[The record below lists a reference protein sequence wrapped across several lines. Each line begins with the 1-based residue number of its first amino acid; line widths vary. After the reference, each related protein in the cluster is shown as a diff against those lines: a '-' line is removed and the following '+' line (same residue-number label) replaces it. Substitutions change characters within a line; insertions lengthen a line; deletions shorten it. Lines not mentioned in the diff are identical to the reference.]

1 MKKLLFI
8 SCAFILI
15 GVLVLSGCGGTTTT
29 APSTSAPTSAPPATT
44 QSPAMTATTSG
55 LPPSLQTVTPTSTT
69 STPAAGQPQYGGI
82 MKFVRQTF
90 PHDIGYT
97 PDFAP
102 ADSIFAL
109 PAIER
114 LCEWNQ
120 QGTEIP
126 VLAESWDMDPTGKTI
141 TWHLRHGV
149 QFTDGTPFNAAA
161 VKWNYELRMAVGKQT
176 DAQYIDSLE
185 VVDDYTLVMHLNDFN
200 NLMIETYG
208 WLQCIS
214 PTAYQNAGSTDE
226 ERKAWAMANS
236 VGTGPF
242 IVTKFERDSLIVYT
256 KNPNY
261 WRPGMP
267 YLDGMQIQF
276 IPDTMTASALM
287 EAGQVDVWSDVAAVQ
302 NVIDLQKKGFTVNKA
317 LGFFWAILPDSS
329 DPNSPFAKKEV
340 REAIE
345 YALDRPAIASML
357 GYGEYEPLHEMACKD
372 WPGYVPDYNPRPYNP
387 DKAKQLLKDAGYPNG
402 LKTTL
407 LVTSTG
413 TDAAAAIQGY
423 LSQVGID
430 VKIDVADMGRYFGE
444 VFGTGWS
451 GLAFAASGINPDATD
466 LFIHFGPNPWTYR
479 TGTIGKSQA
488 YLDLCQQALHTYDA
502 AAYLDVIKKA
512 VVQGGED
519 CMIIPVFKA
528 AQFQVQEPYV
538 HSDYCTLHT
547 VIWTSY
553 DDWMEKH

>member
-29 APSTSAPTSAPPATT
+29 STSTSAPPPTSQPP
-44 QSPAMTATTSG
+44 SSTATTTG
-55 LPPSLQTVTPTSTT
+55 LPPSMQTTTSTT
-69 STPAAGQPQYGGI
+69 TTTAAAGIQTGGI
-82 MKFVRQTF
+82 MKIVRQTF
-90 PHDIGYT
+90 PHVIGY
-97 PDFAP
+97 PPEFAP

-120 QGTEIP
+120 QGIEIP
-126 VLAESWDMDPTGKTI
+126 VLAESWDMDPVGKTI
-141 TWHLRHGV
+141 TWHLRQGV
-149 QFTDGTPFNAAA
+149 QFSDGTPFNADA
-161 VKWNYELRMAVGKQT
+161 VKWNYQLRIDAGKQT
-176 DAQYIDSLE
+176 DAQYIDSFE
-185 VVDDYTLVMHLNDFN
+185 VVNDNTLVMHLNDFN
-200 NLMIETYG
+200 NMMIETYG

-214 PTAYQNAGSTDE
+214 PTAYQNSGTTDDA
-226 ERKAWAMANS
+226 RKAWARANS

-242 IVTKFERDSLIVYT
+242 MVTKFERDSLIVYT

-276 IPDTMTASALM
+276 IPDTMTASALI

-302 NVIDLQKKGFTVNKA
+302 NVIDLQKKGFTVNTA

-329 DPNSPFAKKEV
+329 DPNSPFSKLEV
-340 REAIE
+340 REAVE
-345 YALDRPAIASML
+345 YALDRPTIAGMIGHGL
-357 GYGEYEPLHEMACKD
+357 YEPLTEMAVKD
-372 WPGYVPDYNPRPYNP
+372 WPGYVPNFDPRPYNP

-402 LKTTL
+402 FKTTL

-423 LSQVGID
+423 LGQVGIN
-430 VKIDVADMGRYFGE
+430 VSIDVADMGRYFGE
-444 VFGTGWS
+444 VFGTGWT
-451 GLAFAASGINPDATD
+451 GLAFAASGINPDTTD
-466 LFIHFGPNPWTYR
+466 LFVHFGPNPWTYR
-479 TGTIGKSQA
+479 TGTIAKSQA
-488 YLDLCQQALHTYDA
+488 FLDLCNQALHTYDQG
-502 AAYLDVIKKA
+502 AYLDLIKKA
-512 VVQGGED
+512 VVQGSD
-519 CMIIPVFKA
+519 DAMIIPVYKA
-528 AQFQVQEPYV
+528 AQFQVQQPYV
-538 HSDYCTLHT
+538 HSDYVTLHT